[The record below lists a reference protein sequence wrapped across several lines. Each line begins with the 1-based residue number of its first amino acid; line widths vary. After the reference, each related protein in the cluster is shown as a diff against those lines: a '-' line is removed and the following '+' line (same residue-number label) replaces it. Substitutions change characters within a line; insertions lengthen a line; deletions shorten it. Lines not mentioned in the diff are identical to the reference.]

1 MGVDFFFETTVSQI
15 LIFQCDSEFRPVAIS
30 DPNVCH
36 ESCVDLEVAH
46 LSILMVQRLLYKST
60 LP

>member
-1 MGVDFFFETTVSQI
+1 LTQTF
-15 LIFQCDSEFRPVAIS
+15 A
-30 DPNVCH
+30 

-46 LSILMVQRLLYKST
+46 LSIFMVQRLPYQRF